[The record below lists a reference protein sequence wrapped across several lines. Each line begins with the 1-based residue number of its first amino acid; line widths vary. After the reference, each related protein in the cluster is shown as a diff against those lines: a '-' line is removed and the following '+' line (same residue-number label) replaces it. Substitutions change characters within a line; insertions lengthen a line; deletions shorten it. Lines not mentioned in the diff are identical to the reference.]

1 MPGNDLATRVA
12 AAAQRTDGSPPNL
25 KTQISQMG
33 EQFQLAMPRGFD
45 AQQLVRD
52 AFTCLSMT
60 PKLATCDPVSVIGG
74 LMTCAQ
80 LGLRPAVLGQA
91 WLLPMWDGRNRT
103 NRATLVIGYKGY
115 LELMHRSGQV
125 EAVNAHI
132 IHEGDKWSAQY
143 GDDER
148 LIHEPNFAER
158 PGPALMYYATGRKR
172 GAARSE
178 FQIAPKWEM
187 EEHRD
192 KFAMAKKNGAVVG
205 PWRDHFDAMALKT
218 MMLRLSKYMPQSP
231 ELIMAQIADGGVRLE
246 LAPNADITE
255 VTETIDGEVLEDEPV
270 GAPSE
275 PDPWASAPEPWPPV
289 AAPPDEPY
297 EAPADGA

>member
-1 MPGNDLATRVA
+1 MSTDLATRVA
-12 AAAQRTDGSPPNL
+12 AAAQRTDGERPSL
-25 KTQISQMG
+25 KVQIQQMG
-33 EQFQLAMPRGFD
+33 QQFQLAMPRGFD

-52 AFTCLSMT
+52 AFTCLSNS

-91 WLLPMWDGRNRT
+91 WLLPMWDKKT
-103 NRATLVIGYKGY
+103 NLNKATLVIGYKGY

-125 EAVNAHI
+125 EDVNAHI
-132 IHEGDKWSAQY
+132 IRDNDKWSVAY

-158 PGPALMYYATGRKR
+158 PGAPILYYATARKR
-172 GAARSE
+172 GAARSA

-192 KFAMAKKNGAVVG
+192 KFAMAKYQGRVIG

-218 MMLRLSKYMPQSP
+218 MMLRISKYMPQSP
-231 ELIMAQIADGGVRLE
+231 ELIMAQAADGGVRLE
-246 LAPNADITE
+246 LTPNADISE
-255 VTETIDGEVLEDEPV
+255 VTETIEGEVLEDGPE
-270 GAPSE
+270 AAE
-275 PDPWASAPEPWPPV
+275 EDPWASA
-289 AAPPDEPY
+289 AAQAQSAAAEAGYSVPD
-297 EAPADGA
+297 GGV